1 MKWNKYTLKT
11 TTQATDFVSGIMIQL
26 GIDGI
31 QIEDNVQ
38 ITQEE
43 KEKMFI
49 DYLPDLPK
57 DDGVAYISFYTEENE
72 DDENDEKLLECL
84 REKLKEANS
93 FVDIGEGSIEK
104 SMTEDVDWVN
114 NWKKYFKSFTV
125 GEFYIKPTWEEVNE
139 KYSHMH
145 MIEIDPG
152 TAFGTGKHETTQLC
166 INQLKKYVKPGDEVL
181 DLGCGSGILSIV
193 AKKLG
198 AAHVAM
204 TDIDKAAI
212 EAVYENFQVNHISTE
227 DVEVILG
234 NVLEDKAMQQK
245 FENRKYDIVVANI
258 LADVIIPIAGIVDNF
273 LKDGGMFI
281 SSGIIYM
288 KEDDV
293 KQAVMDN
300 DNLKLVNVEKQ
311 GDWRAIMAKKG
322 KDV

>member
-11 TTQATDFVSGIMIQL
+11 TTQAIDFVSGVMIEL

-49 DYLPDLPK
+49 DYLPDLPE
-57 DDGVAYISFYTEENE
+57 DDGVAYISFYTEENAE
-72 DDENDEKLLECL
+72 DVEEQKLLDKL
-84 REKLKEANS
+84 RERLKEANH
-93 FVDIGEGSIEK
+93 FLDVGEGSIEK

-125 GEFYIKPTWEEVNE
+125 GEFYIKPTWEPVDE
-139 KYSHMH
+139 KYSGMQLL
-145 MIEIDPG
+145 EIDPG

-166 INQLKKYVKPGDEVL
+166 IHQLKKYVKKGDRVL
-181 DLGCGSGILSIV
+181 DLGCGSGILSLV

-198 AAHVAM
+198 AGQVVM
-204 TDIDKAAI
+204 TDIDEAAI
-212 EAVYENFQVNHISTE
+212 KAVYENFQVNNIPTD

-234 NVLEDKAMQQK
+234 NVLEDDEMQKK
-245 FENRKYDIVVANI
+245 FEQKKYDIVVANI
-258 LADVIIPIAGIVDNF
+258 LADVIIPITGIVDRF
-273 LKDGGMFI
+273 LKDGGVFI

-288 KEDDV
+288 KEEAV
-293 KQAVMDN
+293 KDAVSQN
-300 DNLKLVNVEKQ
+300 KNLKLTHVKKQ
-311 GDWRAIMAKKG
+311 GDWRAIMAEKR
-322 KDV
+322 